1 MVKVL
6 GVFLIF
12 IFIIMIFEAVF
23 GVLGSIFGAISEF
36 LFNTKWG
43 IISIIFL
50 TLSGFLFYA
59 SSKSYT
65 QAQEK
70 GRVIDT
76 VKPLLQKLDN
86 SFNKS
91 KTSEMSKSNESIS
104 KVDTDTNVID
114 LSTVDLQS
122 MARKLAIAINQPNPV
137 FFKGWGNRRL
147 QLDVERV
154 YIIQGYID
162 AVRQAGESFINL
174 QADAVLSYEKIEN
187 LVKIN
192 RNVLLR
198 QLRDSELQIDL
209 LEKEHQAKVEKLQID
224 VAHLESLV
232 LEKIAQVENLNAHT
246 EQILSEIKNKV
257 KEIDTEIQIKKDTA
271 EADIRIREDESKAR
285 IQLEKDKAQA
295 EIYIMKLKATDDSDI
310 SKKRATALDMVIK
323 EMNMDNITPTEVYL
337 LIKLLDTNN
346 TSDFLDFTNKM
357 KVMEEELEKMKIQ
370 NDILKADAKERKAKA
385 DEVEAQSKQNIKDLY
400 SNK

>member
-1 MVKVL
+1 M
-6 GVFLIF
+6 
-12 IFIIMIFEAVF
+12 
-23 GVLGSIFGAISEF
+23 
-36 LFNTKWG
+36 
-43 IISIIFL
+43 
-50 TLSGFLFYA
+50 
-59 SSKSYT
+59 
-65 QAQEK
+65 
-70 GRVIDT
+70 
-76 VKPLLQKLDN
+76 
-86 SFNKS
+86 
-91 KTSEMSKSNESIS
+91 
-104 KVDTDTNVID
+104 
-114 LSTVDLQS
+114 
-122 MARKLAIAINQPNPV
+122 
-137 FFKGWGNRRL
+137 
-147 QLDVERV
+147 

-209 LEKEHQAKVEKLQID
+209 LEKEHEAKVEKLQID

-232 LEKIAQVENLNAHT
+232 LERIAQIENLNAHT
-246 EQILSEIKNKV
+246 EQVLSDIKNKV
-257 KEIDTEIQIKKDTA
+257 KEIDTEIKIKIATS
-271 EADIRIREDESKAR
+271 ESDIRLREEESKAR
-285 IQLEKDKAQA
+285 IKLNEDKSDA
-295 EIYIMKLKATDDSDI
+295 EIYILKLKAGDDSAI

-346 TSDFLDFTNKM
+346 TNDFIDFTNKM
-357 KVMEEELEKMKIQ
+357 KVMEEELEKMRIQ

-385 DEVEAQSKQNIKDLY
+385 NETEAQSKQNIKDLY